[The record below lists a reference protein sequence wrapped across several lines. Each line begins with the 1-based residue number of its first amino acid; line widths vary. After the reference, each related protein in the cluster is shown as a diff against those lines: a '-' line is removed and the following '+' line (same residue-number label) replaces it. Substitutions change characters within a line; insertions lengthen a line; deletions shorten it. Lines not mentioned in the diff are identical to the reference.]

1 MAFVETRSISSGGF
15 FLTMGLQELGLLGR
29 VIEWVEISLL
39 LCSWTL
45 QSNWISVL
53 PALCRLR
60 NPFKYNPLTLLV
72 PEVRFMTNKSG
83 VILNDIVKLF
93 SSGSQNSHLQPSA
106 AGEHRRGF
114 LPLPGQ

>member
-1 MAFVETRSISSGGF
+1 
-15 FLTMGLQELGLLGR
+15 MGLQELGLLGR

-39 LCSWTL
+39 LCSWTI
-45 QSNWISVL
+45 QSNWINVL
-53 PALCRLR
+53 SALCKFR
-60 NPFKYNPLTLLV
+60 NPSKFNPLTLLV